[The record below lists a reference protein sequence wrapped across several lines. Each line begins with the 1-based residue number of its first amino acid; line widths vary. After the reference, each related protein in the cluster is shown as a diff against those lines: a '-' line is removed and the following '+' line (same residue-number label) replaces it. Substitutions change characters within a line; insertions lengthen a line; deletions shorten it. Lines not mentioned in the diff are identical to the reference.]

1 MKENIQFSRG
11 TRFSSTHSGED
22 RRCCL
27 LNLGMYSPVDGRIVR
42 YGIKHYWKTRGG
54 QELLKNMHNVLE
66 SFFFF
71 FLSIYF
77 WEQFYCIESIY
88 ISRYVRKAV

>member
-11 TRFSSTHSGED
+11 TRFSSTHAGED

-71 FLSIYF
+71 LSIYF